1 MVKINE
7 ERLISTLREVA
18 QFGAYKTGVH
28 RPTFSPQDME
38 AREWLKQRM
47 ECAGLQAKID
57 GVGNVIGKSQRTG
70 PVLLTGSHSESQ
82 NYAGW
87 LDGILGVIFGLE
99 LAQSIHEQN
108 LPLAVDVGAWAD
120 EECHFLQF
128 LGSRSFC
135 DDLQESEIDKARN
148 KDTGESLRQ
157 ALQRVGLSDR
167 KREHID
173 VSRYIGYLEAH
184 IEQGDYLD
192 SNGLQVGIVTSLVGL
207 WQYRIMFSGEQN
219 HAGATQM
226 ASRKD
231 AGAALVQFATAM
243 ESRFREIT
251 AERSVW
257 TVGRITLDPGAP
269 SIIPGK
275 AELLFQFRDESVEQL
290 EKFEHALFALV
301 QEANETGSCQCKINI
316 VDKALPKM
324 MDPKM
329 QGHLEMAA
337 QELAPEKYTRMPSGA
352 MHDAQVF
359 AKLLPASMLFVPSI
373 RGISHHYAENTY
385 DEDIKLGGRIF
396 GAAAEKII
404 SGRRNDLAASANLT
418 Q

>member
-7 ERLISTLREVA
+7 GRLLDSLREVA

-47 ECAGLQAKID
+47 EVAGLRATID
-57 GVGNVIGKSQRTG
+57 GIGNVIGRSQRPG

-87 LDGILGVIFGLE
+87 LDGILGVMFGLE

-108 LPLAVDVGAWAD
+108 LPLAVDVGAWVD
-120 EECHFLQF
+120 EECHYIQF

-135 DDLQESEIDKARN
+135 GDLKESEIDSGKN
-148 KDTGESLRQ
+148 KDTGETLRA
-157 ALQRVGLSDR
+157 ALERVDLSGR

-173 VSRYIGYLEAH
+173 VSRYVGYLEAH

-192 SNGLQVGIVTSLVGL
+192 THCLKVGIVTSLVGL
-207 WQYRIMFSGEQN
+207 WQYRLTFSGEQN
-219 HAGATQM
+219 HAGATRM
-226 ASRKD
+226 AARKD
-231 AGAALVQFATAM
+231 AGAALVKLTTAI
-243 ESRFREIT
+243 EKRFREVA

-269 SIIPGK
+269 SIIPGG
-275 AELLFQFRDESVEQL
+275 AELVFQFRDECVNQL
-290 EKFEHALFALV
+290 EKFERELFALAD
-301 QEANETGSCQCKINI
+301 EANRTGPCQCKVDI
-316 VDKALPKM
+316 VDKATPKR
-324 MDPKM
+324 MDASM
-329 QGHLEMAA
+329 QAHLEKAA
-337 QELAPEKYTRMPSGA
+337 QDLAPGKYVRMPSGA

-359 AKLLPASMLFVPSI
+359 AKIMPASMLFVPSI
-373 RGISHHYAENTY
+373 GGISHHYTENTA
-385 DEDIKLGGRIF
+385 DDDIKLGGQIF
-396 GAAAEKII
+396 AQAAEDILVCHKQ
-404 SGRRNDLAASANLT
+404 ASVEG
-418 Q
+418 